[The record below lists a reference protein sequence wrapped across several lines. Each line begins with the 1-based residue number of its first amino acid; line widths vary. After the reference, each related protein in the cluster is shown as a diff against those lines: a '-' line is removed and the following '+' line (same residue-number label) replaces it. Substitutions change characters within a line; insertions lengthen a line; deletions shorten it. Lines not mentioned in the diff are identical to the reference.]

1 MIQLVSEVCEYANNL
16 FLDEKITGVQC
27 KEDDVCEH
35 LSVLKDGGTIKI
47 LNCTDDQYAG
57 YFVGMTDSYILI
69 ECHRAIAKVYTISS
83 KDMIEI
89 LGLFYAYRT
98 ISSLN
103 ADYSDVTFKI
113 SERLLR
119 LILK

>member
-1 MIQLVSEVCEYANNL
+1 MIQLASEVCEYVNNL

-35 LSVLKDGGTIKI
+35 LNALKSGGTIKI
-47 LNCTDDQYAG
+47 LNCTDDQHSG
-57 YFVGMTDSYILI
+57 YFVGKANSYILI
-69 ECHRAIAKVYTISS
+69 ECHRAIAKVHTISS

-98 ISSLN
+98 ISSIN
-103 ADYSDVTFKI
+103 ADYSDVIFKI
-113 SERLLR
+113 SEQLLK
-119 LILK
+119 LLSK